1 MKRVSML
8 RKGIGL
14 VLVLAF
20 MALPALA
27 ENGPEVEN
35 RGLDLTET
43 VSVRYPAVTGMAD
56 EQLQDAVNAK
66 IQAACGIED
75 YLARAAQLI
84 SEGSL
89 RTEWRGGILGEDVF
103 SCAVSAQGTV
113 KTPRETHVWTACSLD
128 LRDGHEIGW
137 AELFTDEA
145 VARDL
150 IGIWLESEIAPG
162 MSAHLQN
169 SELTPLPELFYLET
183 SGLRLLYPVDQLST
197 LSDRAGDIRVGW
209 HVLRDVLDLT
219 PGGVADRMGIAEMIT
234 LSADSAEKLRG
245 GAAEGS
251 LPGIPAK
258 LGDPLRELTDRYH
271 LLTDPDGFE
280 EGRMFAL
287 EGGDFQGVFLLTDD
301 LARSWDQSVVQG
313 IRMDEGCAWGL
324 CIRET
329 ARGEWLE
336 ILGEP
341 VLTETVDAE
350 KAELNRIEPGQCDYY
365 TCGEHTLRL
374 YSDETG
380 TLTCLVLA
388 E

>member
-1 MKRVSML
+1 MKRVTML
-8 RKGIGL
+8 RKGICL
-14 VLVLAF
+14 VLALAF

-27 ENGPEVEN
+27 ENSPEVED

-43 VSVRYPAVTGMAD
+43 VSVRYPAVTGMED
-56 EQLQDAVNAK
+56 EALQDAVNAK
-66 IQAACGIED
+66 ILAACGIED

-89 RTEWRGGILGEDVF
+89 RTEWRGGILGEDIF
-103 SCAVSAQGTV
+103 SCAVSAQGTL

-150 IGIWLESEIAPG
+150 IEIWLESEVAPG

-169 SELTPLPELFYLET
+169 SQLTPLPELFFLEEG
-183 SGLRLLYPVDQLST
+183 GLRLLYPVDQLST

-209 HVLRDVLDLT
+209 QVLRNVLNLEE
-219 PGGVADRMGIAEMIT
+219 GGVADRMGIAKMIT
-234 LSADSAEKLRG
+234 LSVESAEKLRNA
-245 GAAEGS
+245 AAEGT

-258 LGDPLRELTDRYH
+258 LGDPLKELTDRYH
-271 LLTDPDGFE
+271 LLTDPDGYE

-301 LARSWDQSVVQG
+301 LTRSWDDSVIQG

-324 CIRET
+324 CVKET
-329 ARGEWLE
+329 TRDEWLQV
-336 ILGEP
+336 LGDP
-341 VLTETVDAE
+341 VLTEQISAE

-365 TCGEHTLRL
+365 ACGEHTLRL
-374 YSDETG
+374 YSDEAG
-380 TLTCLVLA
+380 ILTCLVLA